1 MTFIHKALSGSQ
13 TVELFDRT
21 ARRAEGR
28 IRRALLDALE
38 RVRDRETAAE
48 LQRLVEAR
56 KPNAILDLLD
66 VGKGD
71 DFIAFRAAISE
82 AVSDGAKLTVRAQPP
97 VEGPDGRKIE
107 FIFDSQNP
115 RLATYAQQISGT
127 RIREIGNDVREVI
140 RTIVAQDTVN
150 GINPRDTA
158 RRIKDSIGLTARQ
171 EAAVV
176 NYRRALETMDPAALE
191 RELRDKRSD
200 GAVRRAIADQKR
212 LSKKQIDGMVE
223 RYRQKY
229 LRYRART
236 IARTEATRSLNGAN
250 HELFQSY
257 IDEGKIA
264 KEQVRRFWTPTL
276 DERTRMGHLEIPQ
289 IPGNENGVGQD
300 EPFQSRFGPIMYPG
314 DPNARP
320 DNTINCRC
328 TVFSRIVSM
337 ELLRPRENRPPV
349 QPDLPLVPTPD
360 VGGMA
365 AIMATRPIHE
375 QRWMEKAMEKTDATR
390 VKFLQN
396 LEDKLGSI
404 ENTIG
409 ETAFYNPSR
418 NYIEMGY
425 EHPDP
430 GSAPDQTVFRHEYGH
445 YVDSRLKRQLRG
457 DKQGWIS
464 FEAVDDVGADGK
476 DLLNTR
482 SQRYGN
488 AKDTE
493 RARALDEKNT
503 KYQYG
508 LRKKLDE
515 GMDFDDEVRKRG
527 LTPEQVR
534 SDFGVSQ
541 SVGQARFLTA
551 WDKNDHAL
559 LMANTNWSK
568 GHASIMAGLSDSI
581 EAATNVKFSYKY
593 GHGKSYYRRFN
604 AFAAYIGETKTINRQ
619 KYNNGHTTQIFANW
633 FEAYT
638 SGNETQLAIF
648 ERFLPRTSK
657 TFRRIVEEANERL

>member
-1 MTFIHKALSGSQ
+1 VTFIHKALSGSQ
-13 TVELFDRT
+13 TVELFDRA

-38 RVRDRETAAE
+38 RVRDRETAAQ
-48 LQRLVEAR
+48 LRLLVSER
-56 KPNAILDLLD
+56 RVNSILELLD

-71 DFIAFRAAISE
+71 DFVAFRAAISE
-82 AVSDGAKLTVRAQPP
+82 TVSDGAKLAVRAQRP
-97 VEGPDGRKIE
+97 VKGPDGRKIE
-107 FIFDSQNP
+107 FVFDSQNP

-171 EAAVV
+171 EAAVM

-212 LSKKQIDGMVE
+212 LSQKQIDGMVD

-229 LRYRART
+229 LAYRSRT

-289 IPGNENGVGQD
+289 LPGNENGVGQD

-337 ELLRPRENRPPV
+337 ELLRPRQQPAAPP
-349 QPDLPLVPTPD
+349 PAAPVP
-360 VGGMA
+360 V
-365 AIMATRPIHE
+365 
-375 QRWMEKAMEKTDATR
+375 
-390 VKFLQN
+390 
-396 LEDKLGSI
+396 
-404 ENTIG
+404 
-409 ETAFYNPSR
+409 
-418 NYIEMGY
+418 
-425 EHPDP
+425 
-430 GSAPDQTVFRHEYGH
+430 SAPPTEPEPTFRYQTLKQPKNVKEAEQFIIDNKISKQASFKGIAVKNIGSSFIAMAEMHERFDIPPLDGTGPITRFGLSGVKGASAAFATTIFPNGDKKHFFHTPTKFGNMKDAEEKLLGQEKKVKAYAAARDARIASLEAVNKLDPELKDRLQTEDNFYGWSVSSKTPPPEKSRAATVYHEYGH
-445 YVDSRLKRQLRG
+445 VLHLTSHPMSDDINRFLAVYLPRNSGWDLLLSKYASSDNEEFIAEAMSVYMTHPDQHFRIHPKLLDIFKKY
-457 DKQGWIS
+457 DKG
-464 FEAVDDVGADGK
+464 AVDG
-476 DLLNTR
+476 TR
-482 SQRYGN
+482 
-488 AKDTE
+488 
-493 RARALDEKNT
+493 
-503 KYQYG
+503 
-508 LRKKLDE
+508 
-515 GMDFDDEVRKRG
+515 
-527 LTPEQVR
+527 
-534 SDFGVSQ
+534 
-541 SVGQARFLTA
+541 
-551 WDKNDHAL
+551 
-559 LMANTNWSK
+559 
-568 GHASIMAGLSDSI
+568 
-581 EAATNVKFSYKY
+581 
-593 GHGKSYYRRFN
+593 
-604 AFAAYIGETKTINRQ
+604 
-619 KYNNGHTTQIFANW
+619 
-633 FEAYT
+633 
-638 SGNETQLAIF
+638 
-648 ERFLPRTSK
+648 
-657 TFRRIVEEANERL
+657 